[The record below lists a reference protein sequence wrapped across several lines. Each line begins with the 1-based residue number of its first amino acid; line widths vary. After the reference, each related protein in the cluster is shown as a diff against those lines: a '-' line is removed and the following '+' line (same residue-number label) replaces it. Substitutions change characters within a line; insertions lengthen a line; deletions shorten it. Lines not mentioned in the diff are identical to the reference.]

1 MLPNKNQKT
10 GESVEKDQK
19 MMIKS
24 KNRSIRMTPK
34 KYVFILFLV
43 LGNTVIVFSSSY
55 PLNQSNHSFASVYQE
70 PSMNSNKKQSD
81 EKLISFKT
89 EITRNEDPEA
99 YFPNFLYYST
109 EIANVLIDYLFDNDS
124 GGFYV
129 SADEHWQQSS
139 INPDKRTYDQA
150 QAILAFLKLSQAVIN
165 ETERDFAVDIASKVG
180 EYLIRDLYDGYT
192 EDAFGG
198 FFISSSNRYKKP
210 GIQAKA
216 IQAFLAL
223 YEETGNTTYRDS
235 AIDTFDFLETF
246 AWNNS
251 HGFYI
256 YLTAHSG
263 IPPLT
268 NPNQQ
273 DPYDPLS
280 KRMDHNILM
289 GQALLDLYR
298 LESEQK
304 YLDHAIR
311 IYDYFNATCRNITSA
326 LFYTGLNSLDEIVD
340 LETSDIFINSLTLE
354 FLGELYNVT
363 EDPKYY
369 DEFFALL
376 NSVLNHFWDSRY
388 GGLHA
393 LFSYDNNDITD
404 DKKYTERQFYGIR
417 ALDYAF
423 KLTDSNIYYNFI
435 LDIVE
440 FLTNKL
446 YDNDHGGYYQL
457 RNTDGAEGETSWN
470 DKYTVTQSLAIYALA
485 NLWLYSKPGV
495 LSALW
500 SPSTPLP
507 GDDVTILIAAFDA
520 DGISNVLFNYS
531 INNEP
536 YQTTEMVPHSLIGN
550 MYNTTLEA
558 HSVGTRVNFN
568 IIVNDSL
575 GHQAVRSSYF
585 FTWQLDTWAPQ
596 IIGIGLDP
604 GIEIPVN
611 ENFTI
616 TATAQDVPVH
626 GNVKYVR
633 IYYHRSNKPETSQA
647 LTHNDVH
654 IWQINFPNG
663 LPIPGTYNYYFEA
676 IDFEFNFGYSPVNT
690 FYILGHPEII
700 PLSLIVGI
708 IVTILVVVPSGLYVY
723 VELEKKKSRR
733 GLKGIREVKHN
744 SRKGLRKKRRM
755 RRGQTNDNTT
765 EVQR

>member
-1 MLPNKNQKT
+1 
-10 GESVEKDQK
+10 
-19 MMIKS
+19 MIAKS
-24 KNRSIRMTPK
+24 KNTSNGVKLR
-34 KYVFILFLV
+34 KYLLIFFLILGNFLV
-43 LGNTVIVFSSSY
+43 VFSSSY
-55 PLNQSNHSFASVYQE
+55 PLNQSNQSLTSIFQE
-70 PSMNSNKKQSD
+70 ISIKPETFKSNKES
-81 EKLISFKT
+81 LLFKT
-89 EITRNEDPEA
+89 ENLKNEDPEA
-99 YFPNFLYYST
+99 YFPNFLYFSK
-109 EIANVLIDYLFDNDS
+109 EIANTLVDYLFDNDS
-124 GGFYV
+124 GGFFV

-139 INPDKRTYDQA
+139 INDDKRTYDNA
-150 QAILAFLKLSQAVIN
+150 QAILAFLKLSEAVIN
-165 ETERDFAVDIASKVG
+165 ETERDFAIDMANKIGK
-180 EYLIRDLYDGYT
+180 LMINDLYDGYG
-192 EDAFGG
+192 EDTFGG
-198 FFISSSNRYKKP
+198 FFISNSNRYKKP

-223 YEETGNTTYRDS
+223 YEKTGNITFRDS
-235 AIDTFDFLETF
+235 AIDTFNFLETN

-256 YLTAHSG
+256 YLLAHSG
-263 IPPLT
+263 IPPLM
-268 NPNQQ
+268 NPNEQ

-280 KRMDHNILM
+280 KRIDHNFLM

-298 LESEQK
+298 LDLDQK
-304 YLDHAIR
+304 YLDQAIR
-311 IYDYFNATCRNITSA
+311 IYDFFNATCRNVTTS
-326 LFYTGLNSLDEIVD
+326 LFYTGLNNADEIVNP
-340 LETSDIFINSLTLE
+340 EISDIFINSLALE
-354 FLGELYNVT
+354 FLAELYNIT
-363 EDPKYY
+363 EDSKYY
-369 DEFFALL
+369 NDFFVLL
-376 NSVLNHFWDSRY
+376 NEVLNRFWDNRY

-393 LFSYDNNDITD
+393 AFSYNTNDITD

-457 RNTDGAEGETSWN
+457 RNTDGGEGETYWN
-470 DKYTVTQSLAIYALA
+470 DKYTVTQSLAIYSLA

-507 GDDVTILIAAFDA
+507 GDEVTILVAAFDA

-536 YQTTEMVPHSLIGN
+536 YQTREMVPHSLIGN

-558 HSVGTRVNFN
+558 HSVDTSVNFN
-568 IIVNDSL
+568 IIVNDSQ
-575 GHQAVRSSYF
+575 GHQTVRSSYF

-611 ENFTI
+611 RNFTI
-616 TATAQDVPVH
+616 TATAQDIPVH
-626 GNVKYVR
+626 GNVNYLR
-633 IYYHRSNKPETSQA
+633 IYYHRANKPETSQA
-647 LTHNDVH
+647 LTQVDVH
-654 IWQINFPNG
+654 IWEINFPNG

-690 FYILGHPEII
+690 FYILGQPEFI

-708 IVTILVVVPSGLYVY
+708 FLIAMVVVPSGLYVY
-723 VELEKKKSRR
+723 VALEKKKSRR
-733 GLKGIREVKHN
+733 SLNGISKQKNH
-744 SRKGLRKKRRM
+744 SRKGLRKKRRV
-755 RRGQTNDNTT
+755 RRGQTNNRVT
-765 EVQR
+765 EVQK